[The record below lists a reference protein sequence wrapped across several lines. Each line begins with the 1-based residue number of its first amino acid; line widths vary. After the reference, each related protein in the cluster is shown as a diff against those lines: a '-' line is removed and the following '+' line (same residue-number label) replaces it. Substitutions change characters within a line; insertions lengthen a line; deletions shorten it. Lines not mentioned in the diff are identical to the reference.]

1 MAKFNTNGSMK
12 VLLRVLKIKLIVVSY
27 KMCVCM
33 HVWSTYLKAGKTDR
47 KAL

>member
-1 MAKFNTNGSMK
+1 MAKFNTNGNVN
-12 VLLRVLKIKLIVVSY
+12 VLLRMLKIKWIVISY

-33 HVWSTYLKAGKTDR
+33 LVWGSHLKAGKTDR